1 MRIVSEIE
9 VEIEGKILII
19 TEYDTG
25 EIVMVE
31 KEE

>member
-9 VEIEGKILII
+9 IEIEGKILII